1 MSFLVERQKL
11 ARDLQRFR
19 LVSGVSTYELAQRLE
34 VSQSKVSKIE
44 NARVAVS
51 AVDARKWVLAVGA
64 SEEKAA
70 EVAARAEKALLEA
83 VTWRANPQDSLAA
96 RQHGIAAIEHEAAAI
111 HGFYTALVPGLL
123 QTADY
128 ARRVFL
134 QTHADHPD
142 VRAAV
147 AARVERQSIL
157 YDDAKVFE
165 FLLSESLLHSLPPPR
180 ALTLSQLD
188 RLRSVTTLPNVRIG
202 VISLDGFAWAWHEH
216 AFTIYEG
223 LEEGEGIVH
232 VETLTAVVNVT
243 DPTDVQTYRRAFDE
257 LRAAAVFGDAVLAR
271 IDQVMKEVPQPVG

>member
-1 MSFLVERQKL
+1 
-11 ARDLQRFR
+11 
-19 LVSGVSTYELAQRLE
+19 
-34 VSQSKVSKIE
+34 
-44 NARVAVS
+44 
-51 AVDARKWVLAVGA
+51 VLAVGA

-70 EVAARAEKALLEA
+70 EVAARAEMALLEA

-134 QTHADHPD
+134 QLHPERSD

-165 FLLSESLLHSLPPPR
+165 FLVSEALLHSLPSPR

-188 RLRSVTTLPNVRIG
+188 RLRSVTTLPNVRLG
-202 VISLDGFAWAWHEH
+202 VIPLEAFGWAWHEH

-243 DPTDVQTYRRAFDE
+243 DPTDVQTYRCAFDR
-257 LRAAAVFGDAVLAR
+257 LRAAAVFGDSVLAR
-271 IDQVMKEVPQPVG
+271 IDHVMREVSQPVG